1 MQVNTH
7 NISEV
12 IADELGYSVLAST
25 IKGSQFIWHP
35 K

>member
-1 MQVNTH
+1 MQVITR

-25 IKGSQFIWHP
+25 IKGGQFIVHP